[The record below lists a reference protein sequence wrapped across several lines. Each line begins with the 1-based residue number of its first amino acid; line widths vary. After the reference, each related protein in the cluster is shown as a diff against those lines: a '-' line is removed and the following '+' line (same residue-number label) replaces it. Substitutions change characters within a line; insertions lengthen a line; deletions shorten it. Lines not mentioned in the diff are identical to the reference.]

1 MGEGGGRLVSLQKVL
16 MPQATQAP
24 EGASNSAPKQVLLPF
39 AVDIRGLG
47 GTPSFWEGLTISFPE
62 VGLTV
67 F

>member
-1 MGEGGGRLVSLQKVL
+1 